1 MNVQKEN
8 NSGIPLRDEGD
19 RLLPVGAMSSLRE
32 RVRMLAK
39 GKNLSTVIACAFDH
53 RTRMLPFILADT
65 HMVPASVHTLGGTLI
80 DAGFENT
87 RIVLQQWNRN
97 FKPSA
102 MRLDGQMPDLLLI
115 SAMSLHTA
123 PARDML
129 RDIQTLPPENRP
141 LVFTGGSAC
150 LYEPWVMFRNQP
162 NDTFGPDMAVTGEIY
177 ILLEVLERLLETKS
191 DTESL
196 RSAFTRLRDGG
207 GIDDIPGLILP
218 RGETIETAG
227 PTHLIDTGIQ
237 RLCSQLD
244 EMAYSDPAYA
254 VLNPPSRKAGL
265 ASAPLPAS
273 KVARRAPLASLVM
286 TLGCKFRCT
295 YCPIPRYNQWSYR
308 TKSGERIA
316 EELRR
321 LTTSFGFHT
330 YFGADDNFFNDEQK
344 TLSICET
351 LASAEINGKPLRKS
365 VRLSTEVTVHDTLKM
380 ADAGHLPLI
389 RKAGFR
395 SFWFGVE
402 DLSGA
407 LVRKGQTPDAT
418 TRAFGLLR
426 NHGIMPNPMMMHH
439 DAQPL
444 RSKGDSSGLLNQV
457 KILKDAGALTLQVLM
472 LTPSG
477 GAVSYRDMFEAGTVF
492 SAVGN
497 KPAEAHMID
506 GNYVIAADSD
516 APWKNQLNLLRAYM
530 SFYNPWETLKR
541 ACNIQS
547 STYLSYVVAQLWGQ
561 WGLLHNFIRTLP
573 WAWRLRFQKIHRH
586 TQRVPP
592 DVPMQAPDGTEASHY
607 KQ

>member
-1 MNVQKEN
+1 
-8 NSGIPLRDEGD
+8 
-19 RLLPVGAMSSLRE
+19 
-32 RVRMLAK
+32 MLAK

-53 RTRMLPFILADT
+53 RTRMLPFIVADT

-87 RIVLQQWNRN
+87 RIVMQQWNRN

-102 MRLDGQMPDLLLI
+102 MRLDGKMPDLLLI

-129 RDIQTLPPENRP
+129 RDIQTLPPKERP

-162 NDTFGPDMAVTGEIY
+162 GDKFGPDMAVTGEIY

-191 DTESL
+191 DKESL

-218 RGETIETAG
+218 RGDDMEVAG
-227 PTHLIDTGIQ
+227 PTHLVDTGIQ

-254 VLNPPSRKAGL
+254 VLNPPSRKPGL
-265 ASAPLPAS
+265 ASSPLPIS

-321 LTTSFGFHT
+321 LTTSVGLRTF
-330 YFGADDNFFNDEQK
+330 FGADDNFFNDEEK
-344 TLSICET
+344 TLRICEA
-351 LASAEINGKPLRKS
+351 LAAAEINGKPLRKS
-365 VRLSTEVTVHDTLKM
+365 IRLSTEVTVHDTLKM
-380 ADAGHLPLI
+380 ADAGHLPLV

-395 SFWFGVE
+395 SFWIGVE

-418 TRAFGLLR
+418 TRAFGVLR
-426 NHGIMPNPMMMHH
+426 KHGLMPNPMMMHH

-457 KILKDAGALTLQVLM
+457 KILRKAGALTLQVLM

-477 GAVSYRDMFEAGTVF
+477 GSVSYRDVFESGMVF
-492 SAVGN
+492 SHVGN
-497 KPAEAHMID
+497 KTVEPHMFD
-506 GNYVIAADSD
+506 GNYVFASHSD
-516 APWKNQLNLLRAYM
+516 KPWQKQMNLLLAYL

-541 ACNIQS
+541 AANLQS
-547 STYLSYVVAQLWGQ
+547 STYMPYLITQLWGQ
-561 WGLLHNFIRTLP
+561 WGLMHNLIRTLP
-573 WAWRLRFQKIHRH
+573 WAWRLRFQKIQRH
-586 TQRVPP
+586 THRLAPEI
-592 DVPMQAPDGTEASHY
+592 PMQAPDGSEAAHY
-607 KQ
+607 KE